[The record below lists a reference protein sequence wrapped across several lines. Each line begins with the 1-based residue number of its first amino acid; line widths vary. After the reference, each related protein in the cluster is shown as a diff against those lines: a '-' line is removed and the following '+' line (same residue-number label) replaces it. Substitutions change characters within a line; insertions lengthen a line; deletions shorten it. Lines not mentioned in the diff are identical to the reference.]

1 MSETPVPVTPF
12 PTFPIEGAMRPGY
25 RRIYPD
31 SHGLRF
37 EALIDRIDREGSLD
51 PADWLALVS
60 FQKNGEPLDPESV
73 RTPAQTVELLCEAAF
88 AICHHVQST
97 MDLLAKLGHHIP
109 PTPQTEVLC
118 RLAREQPRQ
127 S

>member
-1 MSETPVPVTPF
+1 MSDTSVLATPF
-12 PTFPIEGAMRPGY
+12 PTYPIEGAVRPGHQC
-25 RRIYPD
+25 IYPG
-31 SHGLRF
+31 SHELRF

-60 FQKNGEPLDPESV
+60 FQKTGEPLAPESV